1 MTLGYSGY
9 VSGLGT
15 PDFFG
20 GRSKD
25 SLVDGGCGALPAG
38 WSFADVGGV
47 PCVSVLIDGAQA
59 AIPGRG
65 CSLASSMAT
74 RLVGVMAQVNLSA
87 SPSVGFCLVGYP
99 ANSVVCL
106 ECGTDGKVRI
116 VKLGTSPNRWSGR
129 TALSGWSTDALPIG
143 GTHFHHLAHIH
154 NPLTLGTANIWHTV
168 LMDTIEE
175 LSLDIGSELPYS
187 LQLCPNIDNVDA
199 DISVRM
205 YDCVG
210 MQGNA
215 AGAPHLTAWPLAKV
229 TAQHPIDEYADV
241 WTGVGSLT
249 DLWDNW
255 NDAAGNDGD
264 TTYNWTNTTNKQQ
277 VGLGETAATLSISGE
292 TVFTAYGAA
301 TRGPVANLV
310 HRTVAGGTKFVAS
323 LYTSLSALVG
333 ISNPGTTYFGQ
344 IESIIRSSGS
354 WAIADVDS
362 IRFGLQTAATD
373 HDYEWRATSIM
384 LQWCTYLTTL
394 PLTTTPTL
402 PAGGFVQTGMF

>member
-1 MTLGYSGY
+1 
-9 VSGLGT
+9 
-15 PDFFG
+15 
-20 GRSKD
+20 
-25 SLVDGGCGALPAG
+25 
-38 WSFADVGGV
+38 
-47 PCVSVLIDGAQA
+47 
-59 AIPGRG
+59 
-65 CSLASSMAT
+65 
-74 RLVGVMAQVNLSA
+74 
-87 SPSVGFCLVGYP
+87 
-99 ANSVVCL
+99 
-106 ECGTDGKVRI
+106 
-116 VKLGTSPNRWSGR
+116 
-129 TALSGWSTDALPIG
+129 
-143 GTHFHHLAHIH
+143 
-154 NPLTLGTANIWHTV
+154 
-168 LMDTIEE
+168 MDTIEE
-175 LSLDIGSELPYS
+175 LSLDIGSVLPYS

-215 AGAPHLTAWPLAKV
+215 AGAPHLTAWPKAKV

-264 TTYNWTNTTNKQQ
+264 TTYNWTNTTDKQQ
-277 VGLGETAATLSISGE
+277 VGHGQTAATLGIDAD
-292 TVFTAYGAA
+292 TVLTAYDVA

-310 HRTVAGGTKFVAS
+310 HRTVAGGTKFLAS
-323 LYTSLSALVG
+323 LYTSFSALATV
-333 ISNPGTTYFGQ
+333 SNPGTTYFGQ